1 MLYSVLTEQILSK
14 EVAAMLPDVNL
25 KTITEGDLIQVRN
38 WLLDPEVNQMWYGCD
53 ENNQPLHT
61 GYDLGFEEPELNQLV
76 VRLEQDRNRDV
87 MSVLD
92 ADNKHVGEGQLVY
105 EWSLLEAQ
113 LFLLIGEKELWHHH
127 YGTAA
132 LIKLLD
138 YAFIDKGLHRIWVD
152 VPEYNTNA
160 LHMVDHVGFVVE
172 GHFRGAHR
180 KEGEW
185 YDLSLIHI

>member
-1 MLYSVLTEQILSK
+1 
-14 EVAAMLPDVNL
+14 MLPDVNL
-25 KTITEGDLIQVRN
+25 KAITEGDLIQVRN

-61 GYDLGFEEPELNQLV
+61 GYDLGFKEPELSELV
-76 VRLEQDRNRDV
+76 VTLEEDRNRDV
-87 MSVLD
+87 LSVLD

-113 LFLLIGEKELWHHH
+113 LFLLIGEKKLWHHH

-138 YAFIDKGLHRIWVD
+138 YAFIENGLHRIWVD

-185 YDLSLIHI
+185 YDSSVLGLLSDEYARRRSRILESV